1 MFTEVDSF
9 YSFPLTGIIPL
20 EFKLLKS
27 SSLGYL
33 KGSPPPPAEKGG
45 LRLAQ
50 GWVGTHTS
58 LNCEGASSQLRSGLS
73 LPPAVETHTQLCTG
87 IPKSMYRNP
96 QLQWCTP
103 TWGVR
108 IHARSTHV

>member
-58 LNCEGASSQLRSGLS
+58 LNCEGASSRLRSGLS
-73 LPPAVETHTQLCTG
+73 LPPASPHFILV
-87 IPKSMYRNP
+87 S
-96 QLQWCTP
+96 
-103 TWGVR
+103 
-108 IHARSTHV
+108 STTSNLEKEEGGAGGRLSAGKRR

>member
-33 KGSPPPPAEKGG
+33 KGSPPPAEKGG

-50 GWVGTHTS
+50 GWVGTHIL
-58 LNCEGASSQLRSGLS
+58 LNCEGASSQLRSGLF
-73 LPPAVETHTQLCTG
+73 LPPASPRFILV
-87 IPKSMYRNP
+87 
-96 QLQWCTP
+96 
-103 TWGVR
+103 
-108 IHARSTHV
+108 STTSNLEKEEGGAGGRLSAGKRR

>member
-73 LPPAVETHTQLCTG
+73 LPPASPHFIL
-87 IPKSMYRNP
+87 I
-96 QLQWCTP
+96 
-103 TWGVR
+103 
-108 IHARSTHV
+108 STTSNLEKEEGGAGGRLSAGKRR